1 MDVDVDVSLAGC
13 LTQSPSC
20 VGVYVYVC
28 VCVCVCVCVWA
39 VRGQRGLGS
48 NKRMDVL
55 MCLCM
60 SARRRTLEEGRR
72 AHPPSLEG

>member
-1 MDVDVDVSLAGC
+1 VDVDVDVSLAGC

-20 VGVYVYVC
+20 VGVC
-28 VCVCVCVCVWA
+28 VCVCVCVRA
-39 VRGQRGLGS
+39 VRGQRGLDS